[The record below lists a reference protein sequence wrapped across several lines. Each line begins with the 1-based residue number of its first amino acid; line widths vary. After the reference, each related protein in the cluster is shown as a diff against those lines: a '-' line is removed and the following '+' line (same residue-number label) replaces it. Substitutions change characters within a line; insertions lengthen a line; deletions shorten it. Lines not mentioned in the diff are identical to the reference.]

1 MAAKQTDGDTSSEPN
16 PPETSPPA
24 PGQPELGQPE
34 LDQSAPDL
42 AESNQ
47 PAPDQPA
54 PSQPGPDIPASVLAQ
69 VLSAVV
75 LDVPEQARAVLA
87 AADLEA
93 DLRAQLL
100 AALSVAGRQAQAA
113 GLGDVLRAR
122 GRRLDPDVNECY
134 RVAFYT
140 GTDWEALAANVL
152 FARFTAN
159 KAGQPF
165 DKWIHYFDIYQ
176 RTLAPYVGKPV
187 RVLEIGVF
195 HGGGLDQL
203 RALLGEQAQLI
214 GADLDPAARAACA
227 GRFEVAVGD
236 QTDPEFLARLVADYG
251 PFDVIID
258 DGGHTTNQQI
268 TSIEHL
274 FDAVNEGGVYIVE
287 DTHTS
292 YWDSYCDSDES
303 FIEWA
308 KRRADD
314 LNAYHFRED
323 VDLGRWATTLS
334 GVHFYDS
341 VVVFDKRRHAPPFC
355 EVQGTG
361 SFVFA
366 DRVSELALL
375 SYRASL
381 DVRTVEMQQAEA
393 DRDAALQAREAALA
407 VRDQAVA
414 ERDHASANS
423 AELEAIAGSTLGRL
437 ARRVREAKARNKS

>member
-1 MAAKQTDGDTSSEPN
+1 MSTKVSGEVTQDLTDGEGLPATVEPG
-16 PPETSPPA
+16 A
-24 PGQPELGQPE
+24 
-34 LDQSAPDL
+34 
-42 AESNQ
+42 
-47 PAPDQPA
+47 
-54 PSQPGPDIPASVLAQ
+54 DIPASVLAE

-75 LDVPEQARAVLA
+75 LDVPERAREVLA
-87 AADLEA
+87 ASNIDAE
-93 DLRAQLL
+93 LRGQLVD
-100 AALSVAGRQAQAA
+100 ALNVEGRQAQAT

-122 GRRLDPDVNECY
+122 GRRLDADVNECY

-140 GTDWEALAANVL
+140 GSDWEALSRNVL

-176 RTLAPYVGKPV
+176 RTLAPYIGKPV

-203 RALLGEQAQLI
+203 RALLGQEAQLF
-214 GADLDPAARAACA
+214 GVDLDPAARAACA

-236 QTDPEFLARLVADYG
+236 QTDTAFLDQVVADFG

-268 TSIEHL
+268 TTIEHL

-292 YWDSYCDSDES
+292 YWDSYRDSPES
-303 FIEWA
+303 FIEWS
-308 KRRADD
+308 KHRADD
-314 LNAYHFRED
+314 LNAYHFRGE
-323 VDLGRWATTLS
+323 VELGCWATQLS

-341 VVVFDKRRHAPPFC
+341 VVVFDKRRHTPPFC

-375 SYRASL
+375 AYRASL
-381 DVRTVEMQQAEA
+381 DIRTVEMQRAEAEVQAAQA
-393 DRDAALQAREAALA
+393 DRDAALLARETALA
-407 VRDQAVA
+407 VRDQALA
-414 ERDHASANS
+414 ERDYSSANS
-423 AELEAIAGSTLGRL
+423 AELEAIAGSLFGRL
-437 ARRVREAKARNKS
+437 ARRVRQAKDRIKS

>member
-1 MAAKQTDGDTSSEPN
+1 MSTKVSSEVTQDPTDGEGVPATTEPG
-16 PPETSPPA
+16 A
-24 PGQPELGQPE
+24 
-34 LDQSAPDL
+34 
-42 AESNQ
+42 
-47 PAPDQPA
+47 
-54 PSQPGPDIPASVLAQ
+54 DIPASLLAE

-75 LDVPEQARAVLA
+75 LDVPERARDVLA
-87 AADLEA
+87 DADIDLE
-93 DLRAQLL
+93 LRAQLRN
-100 AALSVAGRQAQAA
+100 ALSVGGRAAQATA
-113 GLGDVLRAR
+113 LGDVLRAR

-140 GTDWEALAANVL
+140 GDDWEALAHNVL

-176 RTLAPYVGKPV
+176 RTLAPYVGRPV

-203 RALLGEQAQLI
+203 RALLGEEAQLF
-214 GADLDPAARAACA
+214 GVDLDPAARAACA

-236 QTDPEFLARLVADYG
+236 QTDTAFLDQVVADFG

-268 TSIEHL
+268 TTIEHL
-274 FDAVNEGGVYIVE
+274 FDTLNEGGVYIVE

-292 YWDSYCDSDES
+292 YWDSYRDSPET

-308 KRRADD
+308 KHRADD
-314 LNAYHFRED
+314 LNAYHFRSE
-323 VDLGRWATTLS
+323 VDLGCWATELA

-375 SYRASL
+375 AYRASL
-381 DVRTVEMQQAEA
+381 DVRTVELQQAEA
-393 DRDAALQAREAALA
+393 ERQAALLARETALA

-414 ERDHASANS
+414 DQERAAANS
-423 AELEAIAGSTLGRL
+423 AELEAIAGSMLGRL
-437 ARRVREAKARNKS
+437 ARKVREAKERRRP